1 MYTARPLPALVHD
14 LRRGFA
20 ARPRTVPSKWFY
32 DEAGSALFDAI
43 CELPEY
49 YLTRAER
56 AILERHADD
65 IVASAAPDE
74 LLEIGSG
81 MARKTGVL
89 LGAITRRTG
98 HARYVPLDISAAALE
113 GSARSIR
120 AVVPG
125 VAVDPLIGDFERDLP
140 KLALSPLSRRR
151 MWALLGSTIG
161 NLDERAAPQLLASI
175 AARMRP
181 GDTFLVG
188 MDLVKDVTV
197 LQRAYDDAAGVTA
210 RFNKNMLAVIN
221 RGAQADFDLDA
232 WTHRARYDAARARI
246 EMHLESDRPQRV
258 RLRALGATV
267 AFERG
272 ERILTEISR
281 KFTHETAASTL
292 RDGGMRLVSWFPAA
306 DDGFAL
312 ALAEAAR

>member
-1 MYTARPLPALVHD
+1 MYTARPVPGLVDD

-20 ARPRTVPSKWFY
+20 TRPCTVPSKWFY

-56 AILERHADD
+56 AILERDADG
-65 IVASAAPDE
+65 IVDASAPDE

-89 LGAITRRTG
+89 LGAITRRTQ
-98 HARYVPLDISAAALE
+98 HARYVPLDISVAALE
-113 GSARSIR
+113 ASTRSIR
-120 AVVPG
+120 AVLPTVT
-125 VAVDPLIGDFERDLP
+125 VDPLLGDFERDLP
-140 KLALSPLSRRR
+140 KLALSTSSRRR

-161 NLDERAAPQLLASI
+161 NLDERAAPRLLASI

-181 GDTFLVG
+181 RDTFLIG
-188 MDLVKDVTV
+188 MDLVKDVAA
-197 LQRAYDDAAGVTA
+197 LERAYDDAAGVTA
-210 RFNKNMLAVIN
+210 RFNKNVLAVIN
-221 RGAQADFDLDA
+221 RGADADFDPDA
-232 WTHRARYDAARARI
+232 WTHRARYDVARARI
-246 EMHLESDRPQRV
+246 EMHLESARAQRV
-258 RLRALGATV
+258 HVGALGATV

-281 KFTHETAASTL
+281 KFTRHTAAATL
-292 RDGGMRLVSWFPAA
+292 RAGGMRLVAWFPAA

-312 ALAEAAR
+312 ALAEATR